1 VWYFRELEVE
11 RSYLS
16 TVGLVALV
24 VLLAEV
30 DLELISIQMWF
41 GSLASGTAIGIGV
54 GLIGIYIFRKY
65 AKNKWKNV
73 FFFALAY
80 AAYFVGLAFEI
91 SAIATTLAAALVVST
106 YGYSIGLWY
115 RQKDIPAP
123 SNMAFF
129 FYLASGVWL
138 LLGWQAHT
146 EIDPVTMR
154 GILPALAIIMLSIFV
169 LRRFS
174 PLSVEKQWLRLLRQ
188 LAGVLLLLLGALL
201 LWPYEALLTTINVE
215 IALVAAIFLIL
226 ALRASIKPLF
236 ELIGLQLSWP
246 NIEKENNQMKK

>member
-1 VWYFRELEVE
+1 
-11 RSYLS
+11 
-16 TVGLVALV
+16 
-24 VLLAEV
+24 
-30 DLELISIQMWF
+30 
-41 GSLASGTAIGIGV
+41 
-54 GLIGIYIFRKY
+54 
-65 AKNKWKNV
+65 
-73 FFFALAY
+73 
-80 AAYFVGLAFEI
+80 
-91 SAIATTLAAALVVST
+91 
-106 YGYSIGLWY
+106 
-115 RQKDIPAP
+115 
-123 SNMAFF
+123 
-129 FYLASGVWL
+129 LASGVWL